1 MIKKNKNNAS
11 FNISVVATHL
21 HAVISELKQLNKH
34 LDKTQY
40 LIYEHISKDWS
51 DEKKQKV
58 LSELAWWGLKDK

>member
-1 MIKKNKNNAS
+1 MIKKTKDNAKLV
-11 FNISVVATHL
+11 SVVSSHL
-21 HAVISELKQLNKH
+21 HIVISELKQLNKH

-40 LIYEHISKDWS
+40 LMYEYMSKDWT